1 MTQQK
6 KQPYIDIKMDVNNL
20 YREEIFTDVKV
31 GAIRR
36 LSPIKA
42 DGSDDDNREVL
53 FMGNTQ
59 LLSPAGQPVPIQ
71 CVIKA
76 KTLEEAIEKFPEAV
90 NQTVTQIMDEARKQ
104 QAKEES
110 SPIITPGK

>member
-1 MTQQK
+1 MTQHQQ
-6 KQPYIDIKMDVNNL
+6 QPHIDIKMDVNNL
-20 YREEIFTDVKV
+20 YREETFTDGKV

-42 DGSDDDNREVL
+42 DGSDDGSREVL

-59 LLSPAGQPVPIQ
+59 LLSPEGQPVPIQ
-71 CVIKA
+71 CLIEA

-90 NQTVTQIMDEARKQ
+90 NLMVARIVDEARKQ
-104 QAKEES
+104 EAKGGQ
-110 SPIITPGK
+110 SPIITP